1 MITDP
6 DIFDMIFVYIC
17 RFSLYVTFYFHNVK
31 HEILVKRWNLGVPG
45 GQILLRGQN
54 LWVTSIWTRLESH
67 FFGIQ
72 KWENWYKIHQDTRI
86 CQFIGC
92 PENPSFVFYDP
103 KMSEV
108 SWEVI
113 ISFLA
118 LSFFVLLLQLF
129 DVEKASRPRL
139 AKLSRVQSSETIG
152 VDQTWHVYNLDGKLL
167 KIYSPEN

>member
-1 MITDP
+1 
-6 DIFDMIFVYIC
+6 MIFVYIC

-31 HEILVKRWNLGVPG
+31 HEVLVKRWNLGVPG

-54 LWVTSIWTRLESH
+54 LWVTSIWTRLESP

-103 KMSEV
+103 QNV
-108 SWEVI
+108 W
-113 ISFLA
+113 SFLRGDYFFPGLVVFRFVVAAIWRWKSFQAEISKA
-118 LSFFVLLLQLF
+118 LSSTELR
-129 DVEKASRPRL
+129 DDWSGSNMA
-139 AKLSRVQSSETIG
+139 RV
-152 VDQTWHVYNLDGKLL
+152 
-167 KIYSPEN
+167 